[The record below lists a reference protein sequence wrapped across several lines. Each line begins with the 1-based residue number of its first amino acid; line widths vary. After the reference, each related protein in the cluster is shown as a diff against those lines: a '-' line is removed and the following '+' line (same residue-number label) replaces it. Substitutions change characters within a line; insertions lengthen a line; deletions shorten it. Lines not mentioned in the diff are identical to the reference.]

1 MFWLID
7 AGAPHIVFNM
17 TQKFRQGVSYP
28 QILALGDMARYFE
41 LST

>member
-7 AGAPHIVFNM
+7 AGAVHIIFNM
-17 TQKFRQGVSYP
+17 TRKFRQGVAYP
-28 QILALGDMARYFE
+28 QIVALRDLARYFE